1 MLHPILDHKRD
12 EAYKFILNKTLR
24 QTIHAGTR
32 KRENRRRIWRFFVLF
47 VYMGLEVYPLLGMLW
62 IIAPFCIEYR
72 RQYLNRKGQPLAL

>member
-1 MLHPILDHKRD
+1 MSPIGN
-12 EAYKFILNKTLR
+12 AAFQIFVFF
-24 QTIHAGTR
+24 
-32 KRENRRRIWRFFVLF
+32 RIIF